1 MKLPDLEK
9 SSSRFYRNTCVI
21 RHRQR
26 HLFLERHSTCKT
38 SVALIDL
45 KTVLK
50 LINVNLKADP
60 AQTPGYVLQ
69 QHNQIICKKLN
80 LATVFLHVKKITKCC
95 HGIICINKA
104 HKKLM
109 PRTMT
114 CRTAVV
120 SPKLFTRLESERKT
134 FRKFTIT
141 KSRN

>member
-1 MKLPDLEK
+1 MKLPNLEK

-26 HLFLERHSTCKT
+26 HLFVERHSTCKT

-95 HGIICINKA
+95 HGIICIKKA
-104 HKKLM
+104 HKKTHAKNHDM
-109 PRTMT
+109 QDSSGVT
-114 CRTAVV
+114 
-120 SPKLFTRLESERKT
+120 KT
-134 FRKFTIT
+134 FYKTG
-141 KSRN
+141 K